1 MKKYYWLFLFII
13 LNTRDSKTSL
23 LNTTYIKYITK
34 IDKNKIEFSFNSG
47 EDMILS
53 VNDSNKTIKELINI
67 LETETK

>member
-13 LNTRDSKTSL
+13 LNTRDGKTSL